1 MKILVIQETDWIKR
15 GPHQSHHLFERIVRL
30 GHQVRV
36 IDFDFDWDKKSN
48 EGKILSRKKIIIA
61 APKVIDGVV
70 IPVIRPGFIRVKGID
85 LISIGLTQFL
95 QIIKQIKSFKPD
107 LITSF
112 GIVSGFS
119 SLILSKLY
127 KIPFCEYWI
136 DVLPELIPLSVF
148 QPLGVAISKITIK
161 KCDLFL
167 AINQRLLDHGIRFG
181 SKNYRLI
188 RAGVDSQVFSL
199 KSQER
204 KKIRQ
209 KFNIQDEEIL
219 LFFMGYLYNFSGLLE
234 VIKSLSENEMKST
247 NLKLLIVGDGEQKK
261 TLINIIKANSLDQ
274 RILLLP
280 WQSYEKI
287 PDLISAADICLL
299 PSHDNKIMRDII
311 PIKLYEYLAMRKPV
325 VSTALPGIIKEFG
338 INSGVIYAQS
348 SEDVIKICLKI
359 LDNDSLEDIGKKGRE
374 FVVTNCDWHEL

>member
-1 MKILVIQETDWIKR
+1 
-15 GPHQSHHLFERIVRL
+15 
-30 GHQVRV
+30 
-36 IDFDFDWDKKSN
+36 
-48 EGKILSRKKIIIA
+48 
-61 APKVIDGVV
+61 
-70 IPVIRPGFIRVKGID
+70 
-85 LISIGLTQFL
+85 
-95 QIIKQIKSFKPD
+95 
-107 LITSF
+107 
-112 GIVSGFS
+112 
-119 SLILSKLY
+119 
-127 KIPFCEYWI
+127 
-136 DVLPELIPLSVF
+136 
-148 QPLGVAISKITIK
+148 
-161 KCDLFL
+161 
-167 AINQRLLDHGIRFG
+167 GIRFG

-188 RAGVDSQVFSL
+188 RAGVDSQIFSL

-204 KKIRQ
+204 KEIRQ

-234 VIKSLSENEMKST
+234 VIKSLSENEMKLT

-374 FVVTNCDWHEL
+374 FVVTNCDWHELVSSFLSELEGIIT